1 MIAISLLIA
10 LSLAVSF
17 LIETSSWCA
26 RSYADPG
33 NIGSFI
39 ARTNIYLY
47 GGRFF
52 AIATQVLIGYLVDSG
67 AVPSDTLGIFLF
79 GFLLTIATHML
90 FLGKRSLRKR
100 LEYLLLKL
108 MRLHVSASPSTSTST
123 STSFG
128 RVINKRLFIATT
140 LVSTFFALALMAPLV
155 LASAFPEYRLTLNNS
170 GSLINFFGMLLL
182 LAYLDPMMY
191 KALDDGTFGEKVE
204 SYIWGRIAGF
214 AICAFLLA
222 LVLLSLYDF
231 RV

>member
-10 LSLAVSF
+10 FSLAVSF

-26 RSYADPG
+26 RSYSSPG

-39 ARTNIYLY
+39 ARSNIYLY

-79 GFLLTIATHML
+79 GFLLTIATHVL
-90 FLGKRSLRKR
+90 FLGKRSWRKS

-108 MRLHVSASPSTSTST
+108 MRLHVLPSPSPSVS
-123 STSFG
+123 

-214 AICAFLLA
+214 AICASLLA
-222 LVLLSLYDF
+222 AVLLSLYDF

>member
-1 MIAISLLIA
+1 MIFAILVTLSLAISL
-10 LSLAVSF
+10 
-17 LIETSSWCA
+17 LIETSSWCVRA
-26 RSYADPG
+26 YSGSGNLGSY
-33 NIGSFI
+33 ISK
-39 ARTNIYLY
+39 TNIYLY

-79 GFLLTIATHML
+79 GFLLTIATHVL
-90 FLGKRSLRKR
+90 FLGKRSWRKS

-108 MRLHVSASPSTSTST
+108 MRLQISASPSPSPSV
-123 STSFG
+123 S
-128 RVINKRLFIATT
+128 RIINKRLFIATT

-214 AICAFLLA
+214 AICASLLA
-222 LVLLSLYDF
+222 VVLLSLYDF

>member
-10 LSLAVSF
+10 FSLAVSF

-26 RSYADPG
+26 RSYAGPG

-39 ARTNIYLY
+39 AKTNIFLY

-52 AIATQVLIGYLVDSG
+52 SIATQVLIGYLVDSG
-67 AVPSDTLGIFLF
+67 AVPSDTLGIFLL

-90 FLGKRSLRKR
+90 FLGNRSWRKSV
-100 LEYLLLKL
+100 EYLLLKL
-108 MRLHVSASPSTSTST
+108 MRLQVSPSPSPSP
-123 STSFG
+123 SVS

-191 KALDDGTFGEKVE
+191 KALDDGAFGEKVE

-214 AICAFLLA
+214 AICASLLA
-222 LVLLSLYDF
+222 VVLLSLYDF